1 VSRWG
6 DKNNFYIDHIDEIN
20 ELFESCKFLHI
31 LRDGRDVASSY
42 KKINK
47 KEIRSKYAPN
57 LPKEIHKIAEE
68 WLGNI
73 KLINSSLEK
82 IEYDRVYELRYEDLV
97 REPII
102 EIKKAC
108 KFLGEN
114 FDSKMLKY
122 HQKNKEEGQEPK
134 EFLQWKRKTLEP
146 PSDDRVGV
154 YREALTQDEKFTFN
168 QIAAPILEKYDYI

>member
-1 VSRWG
+1 M
-6 DKNNFYIDHIDEIN
+6 
-20 ELFESCKFLHI
+20 
-31 LRDGRDVASSY
+31 
-42 KKINK
+42 
-47 KEIRSKYAPN
+47 
-57 LPKEIHKIAEE
+57 
-68 WLGNI
+68 GNI

-97 REPII
+97 REPTI

-108 KFLGEN
+108 KFLGES

-146 PSDDRVGV
+146 PSDDRIGV
-154 YREALTQDEKFTFN
+154 YHEALTQDEKFTFN

>member
-1 VSRWG
+1 MLQT
-6 DKNNFYIDHIDEIN
+6 FP
-20 ELFESCKFLHI
+20 
-31 LRDGRDVASSY
+31 
-42 KKINK
+42 KKI
-47 KEIRSKYAPN
+47 R
-57 LPKEIHKIAEE
+57 KIAEE

-73 KLINSSLEK
+73 KLVNSSLGK

-102 EIKKAC
+102 EIKKVC

-122 HQKNKEEGQEPK
+122 RQKNKEEGQEPK
-134 EFLQWKRKTLEP
+134 ELLQWKRKTLEP
-146 PSDDRVGV
+146 PSDDRIGV
-154 YREALTQDEKFTFN
+154 YREALTQDEKSMFN